1 MCVYLMHKHHFFPVF
16 SRLVKVI
23 SSTIENDLQD
33 ANGECKPVEKALRE
47 ERIKLI
53 TQKLGK
59 SAEDINLL
67 EAGWLISTLPFVKL
81 ISSLNRIFQW
91 CIAMA

>member
-1 MCVYLMHKHHFFPVF
+1 M
-16 SRLVKVI
+16 I

-33 ANGECKPVEKALRE
+33 ANGECKPVEKALRG

-59 SAEDINLL
+59 SVEDINLL
-67 EAGWLISTLPFVKL
+67 EAGWLPFVKL